1 MEEMYGGHGQE
12 HVRVK
17 SPAPWIRP
25 LPAGSIFLAEHA
37 PMQQCLGAH
46 PENSVYHYKASAA
59 TRRRL
64 RLPEPSASDLYDVR
78 GPVRSPSPNLAKF
91 QELALRCEEDAHESM
106 SPSEMDWRSQAS
118 TTMQMESV
126 DLFVQS
132 ASELAVEALK
142 LGRTTE
148 AQKIIRLADSL
159 YESCGVPSMAS
170 DNHASSSLSSER
182 LARTVAATRSHQ
194 VRSAS
199 PNLAKFQE
207 LVLQCEEQDEH
218 DSVSPWVKESA
229 GGFWAAVSS
238 SHSNALSSSRSSRV
252 ARQLPSQVPRFRS
265 AAPDLTGH
273 RAAAASALTDTQQL
287 SSNPALP
294 VVNVYGNAFFGPSH
308 GAGAV
313 PAHTP
318 PLAPLHPPLQQASG
332 RASNGRGSTESRL
345 ETSNAMPVSIAD
357 LPLHT
362 QARIILGTECS
373 QDACFA
379 SAPVARL
386 HTAATY
392 AGIDA
397 TYAAARPHASL
408 FYKPR
413 QDASEVA
420 AVAAIAAFKSPSCL
434 LSDLSLGARV
444 DVLAPHA
451 AHHSQAAH
459 KTKLSTLA
467 PRAAPD
473 AWHTSSRYD
482 SKSMLTYADVC

>member
-1 MEEMYGGHGQE
+1 
-12 HVRVK
+12 
-17 SPAPWIRP
+17 
-25 LPAGSIFLAEHA
+25 
-37 PMQQCLGAH
+37 
-46 PENSVYHYKASAA
+46 
-59 TRRRL
+59 
-64 RLPEPSASDLYDVR
+64 VR
-78 GPVRSPSPNLAKF
+78 GPVRSPSPNLANF

-126 DLFVQS
+126 DVFVQS

-142 LGRTTE
+142 LGRTKE

-194 VRSAS
+194 VQSAS

-207 LVLQCEEQDEH
+207 LVLQCEEDEH
-218 DSVSPWVKESA
+218 DSVSPWEKESA
-229 GGFWAAVSS
+229 RGFWAAVSS

-252 ARQLPSQVPRFRS
+252 ARQLPSQVPGFRS
-265 AAPDLTGH
+265 AAPALTGH
-273 RAAAASALTDTQQL
+273 RAAAASALTNTQHMP
-287 SSNPALP
+287 SNPALP

-318 PLAPLHPPLQQASG
+318 PLSPLHPPLQQASG
-332 RASNGRGSTESRL
+332 RASNGRGTTESRL

-362 QARIILGTECS
+362 QARIILGTECL
-373 QDACFA
+373 QGACFA
-379 SAPVARL
+379 RAPVARP

-392 AGIDA
+392 ASTDA
-397 TYAAARPHASL
+397 TYAVPRPHASL
-408 FYKPR
+408 LYKPR

-420 AVAAIAAFKSPSCL
+420 AVAATAAFKSPSCM

-444 DVLAPHA
+444 DVLAPHS

-459 KTKLSTLA
+459 ETKLSNLA
-467 PRAAPD
+467 PRATPD
-473 AWHTSSRYD
+473 AWHASSRYG